1 MQVNKRNRELNLK
14 LFDENIIEKQNIK
27 HLGLARQK
35 YNRPNI
41 ESRTSTARA
50 TMYPLMGA
58 GLHGINGINP
68 LISYKLWK
76 TYVIP
81 RMLYGIQIL
90 NITKTDIQKLEN
102 LKKKTLKQLLSL
114 LQRTAD
120 AVIYI
125 LLSVKSIQQIIHKT
139 TISHF

>member
-1 MQVNKRNRELNLK
+1 
-14 LFDENIIEKQNIK
+14 
-27 HLGLARQK
+27 
-35 YNRPNI
+35 
-41 ESRTSTARA
+41 
-50 TMYPLMGA
+50 MYPLMGA

>member
-1 MQVNKRNRELNLK
+1 MLCAGSEHDAFTQLRIIEHSTSNDRVKINSKKTEILQVNKRNKELNLK

-102 LKKKTLKQLLSL
+102 FQK
-114 LQRTAD
+114 RP
-120 AVIYI
+120 
-125 LLSVKSIQQIIHKT
+125 
-139 TISHF
+139 